1 MWMVLGGA
9 AIVAAACNLIWMARG
24 KETKWFRFFSLAL
37 TALTLCA
44 FYGGSAKWVLNEDWS
59 ALMDVVPT
67 MSKALW
73 GCTAISIVL
82 NGISLFEKRDK
93 FD

>member
-1 MWMVLGGA
+1 MWMALGIA
-9 AIVAAACNLIWMARG
+9 AVIMAILNVVWTG
-24 KETKWFRFFSLAL
+24 KNRDAKWFRFASLSL

-44 FYGGSAKWVLNEDWS
+44 FYQADAQWVLNEDWS

-73 GCTAISIVL
+73 GLTIASIL
-82 NGISLFEKRDK
+82 INSISLFKKND
-93 FD
+93 